1 MKARKQRKA
10 DGGPVRDVYAGGHS
24 NVVKEADAHKRG
36 GRVKHKKDGGKVEGA
51 KSRMRLD
58 RPGRK
63 TGGRVGADSAPLSSA
78 AKTTRRQGEG
88 SDDAS
93 DDDRG
98 GGGYK
103 RGGRLSAGE
112 RDRLPRTDFA
122 LPGKGEG
129 PNGKGAGSYPI
140 PDEKHGRDALARV
153 AQHGSPEE
161 KAKVRRAVHRKFPE
175 IGAH

>member
-1 MKARKQRKA
+1 MKSRKMRRA
-10 DGGPVRDVYAGGHS
+10 DGGAVKDVYAGGSS
-24 NVVKEADAHKRG
+24 NVVKEANERKRG
-36 GRVKHKKDGGKVEGA
+36 GRVRKKEVGKVEGA
-51 KSRMRLD
+51 KARMRLD

-78 AKTTRRQGEG
+78 ARTTSRDGG
-88 SDDAS
+88 GDDS
-93 DDDRG
+93 EDDR

-103 RGGRLSAGE
+103 RGGRLSTGE
-112 RDRLPRTDFA
+112 RDKLPRTDFA

-129 PNGKGAGSYPI
+129 PAGKGSGSYPI
-140 PDEKHGRDALARV
+140 PDASHARAALSRV
-153 AQHGSPEE
+153 SANGAPGE